1 MSAFIRLPA
10 AVLAALLLGACST
23 AYYNALE
30 TFGIEKREILA
41 DRVEG
46 ARNAQEDAKEQ
57 FSSAL
62 ERFQSVV
69 NFEGGDLEE
78 MYDSL
83 NDEFER
89 SQARAQAVRDRIDAV
104 EDVSD
109 ALFDEWEDELEL
121 YSDENLR
128 SASEDALITTRRRYG
143 ELISVMHEA
152 ENRMDPVLEV
162 FQDQVLFLRHNLNSR
177 AIASLRTEA
186 VEVEAEI
193 DQLIRAMEQAI
204 AESNRFLSDLEQT

>member
-1 MSAFIRLPA
+1 MSAIIRLPA

-46 ARNAQEDAKEQ
+46 ARNAQEEAKEQ
-57 FSSAL
+57 FTTAL
-62 ERFQSVV
+62 DRFKSVV
-69 NFEGGDLEE
+69 DFEGGDLDE

-83 NDEFER
+83 NEEFER
-89 SQARAQAVRDRIDAV
+89 SQARAEAVRDRIAAV

-109 ALFDEWEDELEL
+109 ALFDEWEDELDL
-121 YSDENLR
+121 YSNEELR
-128 SASEDALITTRRRYG
+128 ASSEQALVRTQRRYG
-143 ELISVMHEA
+143 ELMAVMHEA
-152 ENRMDPVLEV
+152 ENRMMPVLDV

-177 AIASLRTEA
+177 AIASLRSEA
-186 VEVEAEI
+186 IEVETEI
-193 DQLIRAMEQAI
+193 NTLIRAMEQAI
-204 AESNRFLSDLEQT
+204 AESNRFLADLEQT